1 MPNLIKK
8 SVTVSILIPQPV
20 LPYSPH
26 QTLLFCS
33 LIYIVIA
40 LLVPTRKSAEK
51 IGITVTVDKDHELHQ
66 VIPRGQQ
73 DLVPHQCL
81 LQEGCPEPQ
90 RVLHQQALEPPKAW
104 VAEAPEPPKHP

>member
-1 MPNLIKK
+1 M
-8 SVTVSILIPQPV
+8 
-20 LPYSPH
+20 
-26 QTLLFCS
+26 
-33 LIYIVIA
+33 IA

-66 VIPRGQQ
+66 VILLWGQQ

-90 RVLHQQALEPPKAW
+90 RVLRQQDLEPRKEW

>member
-1 MPNLIKK
+1 MKMK
-8 SVTVSILIPQPV
+8 T
-20 LPYSPH
+20 SPFRKICIDK
-26 QTLLFCS
+26 TLLFCS

-51 IGITVTVDKDHELHQ
+51 IGITVTVDKGHELHQ

-73 DLVPHQCL
+73 DPVPHQCL
-81 LQEGCPEPQ
+81 LQEGCPEPP
-90 RVLHQQALEPPKAW
+90 RVLLQQDLEPPKEW

>member
-1 MPNLIKK
+1 MKFISGRYALIN
-8 SVTVSILIPQPV
+8 PG
-20 LPYSPH
+20 PH
-26 QTLLFCS
+26 LTLLFCS

-51 IGITVTVDKDHELHQ
+51 IGITVTVDKDHEVHQ
-66 VIPRGQQ
+66 VILRGQQ

-90 RVLHQQALEPPKAW
+90 RVLRQQDLEPPKEW